1 MFCWSPNRFH
11 NSAAVLPSAFG
22 GSRRSVEQRLCLTRS
37 WSFCDEQYLGPRKLV
52 ALFSVRHTS
61 EESRLAA
68 VKFHCVMIRLCA
80 LRRCFAGATR
90 QVTAFDGSWRPI
102 TTAIFEVMR
111 HFSLLTVCAQSKFGA
126 LSAPQALSAAPFDR
140 RGEN

>member
-1 MFCWSPNRFH
+1 MCTALQLPFSFI
-11 NSAAVLPSAFG
+11 AARNDSLPTMD
-22 GSRRSVEQRLCLTRS
+22 R
-37 WSFCDEQYLGPRKLV
+37 
-52 ALFSVRHTS
+52 
-61 EESRLAA
+61 
-68 VKFHCVMIRLCA
+68 
-80 LRRCFAGATR
+80 
-90 QVTAFDGSWRPI
+90 FDGSWRPI